1 MIGVEVFG
9 IRDELPPSKCSCG
22 GTCGGSASNK
32 TMGEMYEELKR
43 FLVQSDLGAEVQVQF
58 LDVLDDDLSGHD
70 AAHMMFKNGLALP
83 LVAVK
88 GIVLFSGGI
97 NTTMVYD
104 EVKKALG

>member
-1 MIGVEVFG
+1 MIGIEVFG
-9 IRDELPPSKCSCG
+9 IRDEAPVGKCSCG

-32 TMGEMYEELKR
+32 TMGEMYEELES

-70 AAHMMFKNGLALP
+70 TAHTMFKNGFALP

-88 GIVLFSGGI
+88 GVVRFSGGI

-104 EVKKALG
+104 EVKKAMV